1 VRTLGRITR
10 AITGRAAWLL
20 AGAALAACGGGEPRP
35 RDLVRGDAVLQSLLT
50 MSEAREV
57 VRAPADAPV
66 VDDLLRPRGSGDES
80 AGQLPSL
87 IVVPPTT
94 VRYALP
100 ATHPAAELA
109 LELAVHAGGFRGSG
123 KVRFSATLDG
133 RALFERELDCSARV
147 PAEERV
153 WHALRVP
160 LPGGGKL
167 ELSADYEGDQPQ
179 APKVGFGRPRVV
191 VPFAVTRSRSSVER
205 PNVVLVVVD
214 TLRAD
219 RLSCYGHAAPTS
231 PRLDALAARGT
242 RFERAFA
249 SAPWT
254 IPGTASVLTG
264 LSPPEHGLG
273 TSRSYYLVDA
283 VETLAEAFQRAG
295 FTTAAF
301 AGNPLIAPARG
312 FDQGFEHFV
321 VYRWAR
327 ALHITPDVAAW
338 LREQGERRFFLYVHH
353 VDPHAPY
360 EPTDASRARFVPA
373 PPPGVAEVDP
383 RGTIASWYEDQGTDR
398 ERVLASV
405 AHQSNLYDA
414 EVHDVDAQI
423 GALLD
428 ELEALG
434 LADRTL
440 VCVTSDHGE
449 EFAEHGWAGH
459 HEQLFDE
466 SVRVPLIF
474 AGPGVPPGRVIA
486 AAVENRFTAPT
497 LLALA
502 SVAPRGGA
510 AGPNLLSAEELALAA
525 GPGVYVLN
533 SLGTWADF
541 DARTV
546 RKLGPNQSV
555 IVDGWRLVQCP
566 APPEGEPLYALYDL
580 AADPACRHDVAAQH
594 PERVADLSARIKA
607 WIKAGKERQPTL
619 APTSAATEEMLRE
632 LGYIGDD

>member
-1 VRTLGRITR
+1 MRIP
-10 AITGRAAWLL
+10 GPKGWLL
-20 AGAALAACGGGEPRP
+20 AGAALVASCGGGAESPAP
-35 RDLVRGDAVLQSLLT
+35 GELLHADGVLFGLLT
-50 MSEAREV
+50 MTDAREV

-80 AGQLPSL
+80 AGQLPAL

-100 ATHPAAELA
+100 PTHPSAEL
-109 LELAVHAGGFRGSG
+109 LVELAVHAGGFRGSG
-123 KVRFSATLDG
+123 KVRFSGTLDG
-133 RALFERELDCSARV
+133 RALFEREVDCSAKV
-147 PAEERV
+147 PPDERV

-167 ELSADYEGDQPQ
+167 ELSADYEGNQPQ

-191 VPFAVTRSRSSVER
+191 VPFAVER
-205 PNVVLVVVD
+205 ARASAEQPNVVLVVVD

-219 RLSCYGHAAPTS
+219 RLSCYGHPAATS
-231 PRLDALAARGT
+231 PRLDALAAAGA
-242 RFERAFA
+242 RFERAYA

-254 IPGTASVLTG
+254 IPGTASVLSG

-283 VETLAEAFQRAG
+283 VETLAEVFQRAG
-295 FTTAAF
+295 LSTAAF

-327 ALHITPDVAAW
+327 ALHITPDVKAW
-338 LREQGERRFFLYVHH
+338 LRQQGERRFFLYVHH

-360 EPTDASRARFVPA
+360 EPTEASRARFVPA
-373 PPPGVAEVDP
+373 PPPGLAEVDP
-383 RGTIASWYEDQGTDR
+383 RGTIASWYEGDGSDR
-398 ERVLASV
+398 ERVLASL
-405 AHQSNLYDA
+405 AHQSSLYDA

-428 ELEALG
+428 ELDALG
-434 LADRTL
+434 LAERTL

-466 SVRVPLIF
+466 SVRVPLIL
-474 AGPGVPPGRVIA
+474 AGPGVPEGRVIA
-486 AAVENRFTAPT
+486 TPVENRFVAPT

-502 SVAPRGGA
+502 GVAPRGGA
-510 AGPNLLSAEELALAA
+510 GGPNLLSSEELALAA
-525 GPGVYVLN
+525 GAGVFVLN

-555 IVDGWRLVQCP
+555 ILDGWRLVQCP
-566 APPEGEPLYALYDL
+566 APPEGEPLFALYDL
-580 AADPACRHDVAAQH
+580 AADPACRHDVAAAH

-607 WIKAGKERQPTL
+607 WMREGRERQPAL